1 MGMSNHQSPQ
11 RTSIP
16 ILNAKGQTG
25 TGLEGKESDRGMTA
39 LTFVVPS
46 AKDLA
51 IEKLTKFLLAER
63 KRCRIGPL
71 GEVGAVLDS
80 PFAQLTVSY
89 STASDSEA
97 RWATPPELRRS

>member
-1 MGMSNHQSPQ
+1 MRKVKREQGLRVRSLTEDDGHHV
-11 RTSIP
+11 R
-16 ILNAKGQTG
+16 G
-25 TGLEGKESDRGMTA
+25 TDC
-39 LTFVVPS
+39 

-51 IEKLTKFLLAER
+51 IEKLTKFLLAAER
-63 KRCRIGPL
+63 KGCRIGPL